1 MFGDG
6 SVYLNGR
13 ELVEMHSDV
22 FCIVWKSHVLQNMS
36 RKVSNNAPDG
46 LQFASSL
53 QLTSNSVYN
62 KGVCLCVSL
71 RFKLISLGGGAPKV
85 MTKNYY

>member
-6 SVYLNGR
+6 SVYPNGR
-13 ELVEMHSDV
+13 ALVEILGDV
-22 FCIVWKSHVLQNMS
+22 FCIVWKSHLLQNMCH
-36 RKVSNNAPDG
+36 KSNIAPDG

-53 QLTSNSVYN
+53 QPTSDSVYN

-71 RFKLISLGGGAPKV
+71 RFKLISLGVLPKLWQ
-85 MTKNYY
+85 KYY